1 MIHNNGY
8 GADQLLTIRTHRE
21 NSRNR
26 SQIFSIKKVNWKN
39 IKWTDTKT
47 QNLNNTGKH
56 KHNWIAYR
64 EKWKWKRQPGREIDY
79 LHFSGIEHCQKKNRR
94 IFWKKFLQETKP
106 QITHMNFRTL
116 QFKEKRFSKIY
127 KKFGTIVKSYMVEP
141 CIEVSC

>member
-1 MIHNNGY
+1 MEQTNY
-8 GADQLLTIRTHRE
+8 LLLEPIMKTLEIDLK
-21 NSRNR
+21 SLV
-26 SQIFSIKKVNWKN
+26 SKKLTEKN
-39 IKWTDTKT
+39 IEWTDTKT

-94 IFWKKFLQETKP
+94 NFWKKFFQETKP